1 MPAPHCA
8 ASAASFPMKRAL
20 LSLALALAALA
31 STAWA
36 QSQVPTFISYS
47 GKVVDAS
54 GNGITATR
62 TVTFRIWN
70 DATAAAAANRLFSE

>member
-1 MPAPHCA
+1 MSAPHRA
-8 ASAASFPMKRAL
+8 VPAASFFMKRAL
-20 LSLALALAALA
+20 LSLALAVAALA

-36 QSQVPTFISYS
+36 QSQVPTLISYS

-62 TVTFRIWN
+62 TVTFRIW
-70 DATAAAAANRLFSE
+70 DHATANLTVNRLFSE